1 MSVLDWAS
9 MFYFGKKQEKGA
21 QMSSGIGGDVVSC
34 PAIALTFR
42 KQFLVPKLW

>member
-1 MSVLDWAS
+1 MSVLDCAS
-9 MFYFGKKQEKGA
+9 MFYFGKKEKNEA
-21 QMSSGIGGDVVSC
+21 QMSSAIGGYVIIC